1 MIQKN
6 RFFRRT
12 LRVLEKKILSNSA
25 IVKKID
31 QNTKNE
37 DIENKIPDVSG
48 LVTTAALIAKTIEI
62 EYKILDITNL
72 ASKAGFNARSTE
84 VKNKIPD
91 ITNLA
96 NKAPTAPGNRLAP
109 KLTWIHISKIS
120 VEFKGRQSSFSSQ
133 KYVKFIQLL

>member
-1 MIQKN
+1 M
-6 RFFRRT
+6 
-12 LRVLEKKILSNSA
+12 
-25 IVKKID
+25 
-31 QNTKNE
+31 
-37 DIENKIPDVSG
+37 
-48 LVTTAALIAKTIEI
+48 TTVALIAKTIEI

-96 NKAPTAPGNRLAP
+96 NKAPTVPGNRLAP

-120 VEFKGRQSSFSSQ
+120 VEFKGRQSSFYS
-133 KYVKFIQLL
+133 